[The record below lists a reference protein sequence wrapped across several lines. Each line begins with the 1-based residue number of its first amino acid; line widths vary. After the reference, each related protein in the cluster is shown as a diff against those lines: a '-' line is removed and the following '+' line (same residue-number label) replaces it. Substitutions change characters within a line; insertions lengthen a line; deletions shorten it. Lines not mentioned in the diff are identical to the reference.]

1 MNVDIQINHAMASN
15 ALSDSGGVVSS
26 GDKVAVVS
34 GLWGCGA
41 VVLVLVL
48 VLVRCLCVPFAFAT
62 ITIVHRGKKN
72 IGVVVHENW
81 YWRHNYVC
89 KNSLIEVADVSAK
102 SLRLVTR
109 HFL

>member
-1 MNVDIQINHAMASN
+1 MNRFMNVDIQIDHAMASN

-41 VVLVLVL
+41 GAGAVSVCSLRL
-48 VLVRCLCVPFAFAT
+48 RH
-62 ITIVHRGKKN
+62 HRGKKN

-81 YWRHNYVC
+81 YWRHKYVC